1 MRVPALKQ
9 KGRRNTISATSL
21 PFDSFVIQFPKKIV
35 KYFFTLFKSHSII
48 NIGMKINFTETILKS
63 FPFTDTKIERT
74 VKATLYI
81 KYEYDSDGR
90 IISEIW
96 YKVTGK

>member
-1 MRVPALKQ
+1 
-9 KGRRNTISATSL
+9 
-21 PFDSFVIQFPKKIV
+21 
-35 KYFFTLFKSHSII
+35 
-48 NIGMKINFTETILKS
+48 MKINFTETILKS
-63 FPFTDTKIERT
+63 FSFTDTKIERT